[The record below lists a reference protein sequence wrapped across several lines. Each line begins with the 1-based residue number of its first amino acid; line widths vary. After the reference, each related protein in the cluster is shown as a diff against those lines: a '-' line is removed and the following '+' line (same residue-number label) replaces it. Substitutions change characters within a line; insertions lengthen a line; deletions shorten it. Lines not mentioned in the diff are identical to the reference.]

1 MFFLSLSFS
10 FSFYEE
16 SPGLPGFLSNRLYGG
31 ENMKNGMKLFAIGA
45 ALVGAAAGIA
55 AYRKYRDS
63 YEELPE
69 EQQIEDENEFEYI
82 AAEDDDFTYYVE
94 DDDQIFFYE

>member
-16 SPGLPGFLSNRLYGG
+16 SPGLPGFLSNLLYGG
-31 ENMKNGMKLFAIGA
+31 ENMKNGMKLLAIGA
-45 ALVGAAAGIA
+45 TLVGAAAGIA

-69 EQQIEDENEFEYI
+69 EQIEDENEFEYI

>member
-16 SPGLPGFLSNRLYGG
+16 SPGLPGFLSNLLYGG
-31 ENMKNGMKLFAIGA
+31 ENMKNGMKLLAIGA

-69 EQQIEDENEFEYI
+69 EQIEDENEFEYI

>member
-1 MFFLSLSFS
+1 
-10 FSFYEE
+10 
-16 SPGLPGFLSNRLYGG
+16 
-31 ENMKNGMKLFAIGA
+31 MKNGMKLLAIGA

-69 EQQIEDENEFEYI
+69 EQIEDENEFEYI
-82 AAEDDDFTYYVE
+82 AAEEDDFTYYVE